1 MLMHM
6 QTYFSSSKL
15 TVMESVV
22 VTIVVKMQCLEKVIT
37 NLETVIW
44 EKEREC

>member
-15 TVMESVV
+15 TVMESV

-44 EKEREC
+44 EEEREC

>member
-22 VTIVVKMQCLEKVIT
+22 TIVVKMQCSEKVIT

-44 EKEREC
+44 EEEREC

>member
-1 MLMHM
+1 MHM

-15 TVMESVV
+15 TVMESI
-22 VTIVVKMQCLEKVIT
+22 VTTVVKMHCLEKVIT

-44 EKEREC
+44 EEEREC